1 MTTIPRTNAPSTPA
15 KLPRA
20 SYLGYGA
27 GDMAN
32 NLSFTLASMFLL
44 VYYTDVAGISAA
56 SVGTLFLV
64 LRVVDAFVDIVAG
77 RLVDRTY
84 SKRWGKF
91 RPYIL
96 FGSVPLLL
104 LSIATFHVPQ
114 IGQSGMLLYA
124 YITYGLLGIVY
135 SLVNIPYGSLAAAM
149 TQVPAERARLA
160 TFRTM
165 GSAIVGALLGA
176 VISPM
181 LKPENDL
188 QAVFT
193 TTTIIF
199 FFVGVALYMST
210 VFTTKERVHRPVAK
224 VTTKQSLATLR
235 GNTPLFMLC
244 LSSLLL
250 LAGMISSQTA
260 NIYLMRDVFDAL
272 FLVPVMS
279 LTQLGLIFAI
289 APFVPMAVRRF
300 GKRNAYIAGGAVGA
314 VGQLITFL
322 APNAWVA
329 FGGSLIGTVE
339 YGEWR
344 TGVRSEGITYA
355 VFSFTRKAGQ
365 AIGGALAAYALGLGG
380 YTAGEQVAG
389 TTAEWGIRIGAAL
402 VPAVLVFLAGAI
414 MVFYPLTDKRH
425 AEIVAEIAQRRG
437 DTENGIGTTPASSP
451 ADDVRLS
458 TAALRTGAKRSW
470 RDGRR

>member
-176 VISPM
+176 VI
-181 LKPENDL
+181 
-188 QAVFT
+188 
-193 TTTIIF
+193 
-199 FFVGVALYMST
+199 
-210 VFTTKERVHRPVAK
+210 
-224 VTTKQSLATLR
+224 
-235 GNTPLFMLC
+235 
-244 LSSLLL
+244 
-250 LAGMISSQTA
+250 
-260 NIYLMRDVFDAL
+260 
-272 FLVPVMS
+272 
-279 LTQLGLIFAI
+279 
-289 APFVPMAVRRF
+289 
-300 GKRNAYIAGGAVGA
+300 
-314 VGQLITFL
+314 
-322 APNAWVA
+322 
-329 FGGSLIGTVE
+329 
-339 YGEWR
+339 
-344 TGVRSEGITYA
+344 
-355 VFSFTRKAGQ
+355 
-365 AIGGALAAYALGLGG
+365 
-380 YTAGEQVAG
+380 
-389 TTAEWGIRIGAAL
+389 
-402 VPAVLVFLAGAI
+402 
-414 MVFYPLTDKRH
+414 
-425 AEIVAEIAQRRG
+425 
-437 DTENGIGTTPASSP
+437 
-451 ADDVRLS
+451 
-458 TAALRTGAKRSW
+458 
-470 RDGRR
+470 